1 MTEVFYRKW
10 RPQRLDQVVGQ
21 EAIARTLRNEV
32 TMDRVAQAYM
42 FCGPR
47 GTGKTSTARILAKA
61 VNCLSPQDGEPDN
74 ECTMC
79 AGINEGRAMD
89 LVEIDAASNRG
100 IDDIR
105 SLREKVHYVP
115 NEARYKVY
123 IVDEVHMLT
132 EPAFNALLKTLE
144 EPPGHA
150 IFVLATT
157 EVHKVPLTIISRCQ
171 RFDFRRIPLDTA
183 SARLAQLCRDEGIE
197 AEDEAL
203 AMLARTAAGSL
214 RDAENL
220 LEQALISYGS
230 PLQADQVR
238 GMLDLDTYQRA
249 LDLVAHLLDRSA
261 GDGLK
266 LIDAVASDGGDL
278 LQLHRGTTEY
288 LRGAL
293 LTKSGA
299 GATLDYPEET
309 RARIASMVEPVS
321 LGHIVGALK
330 ALSAADVRRDNG
342 SRLPLELATVEV
354 CRAPDAPP
362 AAAAAPEPAR
372 QQYRRPAAPA
382 PAPPARRTYE
392 RPAQPPPQRAAPA
405 VPALAP
411 DADLPMPTE
420 PAARLERQWPVVVR
434 ALSRHKGRRFNL
446 GALLRACNRREVSNG
461 TVSLE
466 FSHTSH
472 KERME
477 EEIEDLE
484 SIRVLKEALSNAL
497 DAPVETIVCVVDAQ
511 GNGPRQSAAQRSHLV
526 RQAQQWGARVV
537 DEAEVADEKGG
548 QE

>member
-74 ECTMC
+74 ACAMC

-144 EPPGHA
+144 EPPDHA

-183 SARLAQLCRDEGIE
+183 SARLSQLCRDEGIE
-197 AEDEAL
+197 ADEEAL

-230 PLQADQVR
+230 PLLAEQVR

-249 LDLVAHLLDRSA
+249 LDLVAHVLGRSA

-278 LQLHRGTTEY
+278 VQLHRGATEY

-293 LTKSGA
+293 LLKSGA
-299 GATLDYPEET
+299 GAALDYPEET
-309 RARIASMVEPVS
+309 SARIASMVETAP
-321 LGHIVGALK
+321 LERIVGALK
-330 ALSAADVRRDNG
+330 TFSSADVRRDNG

-354 CRAPDAPP
+354 CRAPDAAP
-362 AAAAAPEPAR
+362 AAAASAPEPAR
-372 QQYRRPAAPA
+372 QQQYRRPAAPA
-382 PAPPARRTYE
+382 PQAPARRVYE

-405 VPALAP
+405 A
-411 DADLPMPTE
+411 ADLPMPTE
-420 PAARLERQWPVVVR
+420 PAARLERQWPVVLN
-434 ALSRHKGRRFNL
+434 ALRRHKGRRFNL
-446 GALLRACNRREVSNG
+446 GALLRACSRREVSNG

-466 FSHTSH
+466 FSHPSH

-477 EEIEDLE
+477 EEIEDVE
-484 SIRVLKEALSNAL
+484 SGRVLKEALSKAL
-497 DAPVETIVCVVDAQ
+497 DTPVETIVCVVNGQ

-537 DEAEVADEKGG
+537 DEAEIADEEGG
-548 QE
+548 Q

>member
-61 VNCLSPQDGEPDN
+61 VNCLSPEEGEPDN
-74 ECTMC
+74 RCVMC
-79 AGINEGRAMD
+79 VGINEGRAID

-105 SLREKVHYVP
+105 SLREKVHFVP

-144 EPPGHA
+144 EPPDHA

-183 SARLAQLCRDEGIE
+183 STRLAQLCRDEGIE
-197 AEDEAL
+197 AEEEAL
-203 AMLARTAAGSL
+203 TMLARTAAGSL

-230 PLQADQVR
+230 PLQAEQVR

-249 LDLVAHLLDRSA
+249 LDLVAHVLGRSA

-266 LIDAVASDGGDL
+266 LIDAVSSDGGDL
-278 LQLHRGTTEY
+278 IQLHRGATEY

-293 LTKSGA
+293 LVKSGA

-309 RARIASMVEPVS
+309 SKRIASMVEEVPLERIVS
-321 LGHIVGALK
+321 ALK
-330 ALSAADVRRDNG
+330 AFSTADVRRDNG

-354 CRAPDAPP
+354 CRAPEAQP
-362 AAAAAPEPAR
+362 AAASVREPTREYRRAAPT
-372 QQYRRPAAPA
+372 APA
-382 PAPPARRTYE
+382 PATRRTYE
-392 RPAQPPPQRAAPA
+392 RPAPSPPPQAAP
-405 VPALAP
+405 V
-411 DADLPMPTE
+411 DSGGDLPLPSE
-420 PAARLERQWPVVVR
+420 PAARLERQWPGVVR
-434 ALSRHKGRRFNL
+434 TLSRHKGKRFNI
-446 GALLRACNRREVSNG
+446 GALLRACSRREVSDS

-466 FSHTSH
+466 FSHPSH

-484 SIRVLKEALSNAL
+484 SSRVLKEALSNAL
-497 DAPVETIVCVVDAQ
+497 DAPVEAIVCVVNGQAS
-511 GNGPRQSAAQRSHLV
+511 GPRQSAAQRSHLV

-537 DEAEVADEKGG
+537 DEAEAVDEKGG

>member
-61 VNCLSPQDGEPDN
+61 VNCLSPEGGEPDN
-74 ECTMC
+74 KCAMC
-79 AGINEGRAMD
+79 VGINEGRAID

-105 SLREKVHYVP
+105 SLREKVHFVP

-144 EPPGHA
+144 EPPDHA

-183 SARLAQLCRDEGIE
+183 STRLAQLCRDESVE
-197 AEDEAL
+197 ADEEAL

-230 PLQADQVR
+230 PLRADQVR

-249 LDLVAHLLDRSA
+249 LDLVAHALGRSA

-278 LQLHRGTTEY
+278 IQLHRGATEY

-293 LTKSGA
+293 LMKSGA

-309 RARIASMVEPVS
+309 STRIASMVEAVP
-321 LGHIVGALK
+321 LERIVGALK
-330 ALSAADVRRDNG
+330 TFSSADVRRDNG

-354 CRAPDAPP
+354 CRATEAPP
-362 AAAAAPEPAR
+362 AAAAAREPAR
-372 QQYRRPAAPA
+372 QNRRPAASAPA
-382 PAPPARRTYE
+382 PQAPPARRVYE
-392 RPAQPPPQRAAPA
+392 RPAPSPPPRTAAA
-405 VPALAP
+405 A
-411 DADLPMPTE
+411 DADLPLPSE
-420 PAARLERQWPVVVR
+420 PAARLERQWPAVLR
-434 ALSRHKGRRFNL
+434 TLSRHKGKRFNL
-446 GALLRACNRREVSNG
+446 GALLRACSRREVSDS

-466 FSHTSH
+466 FSHPSH

-484 SIRVLKEALSNAL
+484 SSRVLKEALSNAL
-497 DAPVETIVCVVDAQ
+497 DAPVEAIVCVVGGQ

-537 DEAEVADEKGG
+537 DEAEVVDEKGG